1 MDHVLNKVIS
11 CDLDTCTTEFH
22 HLCSSNFLDN
32 WNACLFQSSRN
43 VRKAF
48 QASCDQAA
56 ISEQPRMP
64 GLTRHES
71 FSDAG
76 WCWAIW
82 AIWARRLLRPIA
94 LAQPRHRHDSMLLGV
109 TAPRVHLGDSLDWR
123 QVLWGSFLSQT
134 RLTSQVHFHKC
145 TYIQLT
151 RY

>member
-1 MDHVLNKVIS
+1 MWPGHVYNRIS
-11 CDLDTCTTEFH
+11 
-22 HLCSSNFLDN
+22 SSMFFKFPRQVKCVPFSISN
-32 WNACLFQSSRN
+32 SSRN